1 MINIHMS
8 RSSAIRPSF
17 SVEAQQNIK
26 LLPSLLTLIL
36 TLPLIL
42 LLVWT
47 QSSHFSEARFILADA
62 STADAIVIDKDIK
75 KRVNAWGQSEQVYRI
90 YLAFNTVGIST
101 YASYYD
107 TSKKSYQDTPF
118 GAVEKVSYSNLSADI
133 NGRHSDLVAAA
144 SFFSIIQK
152 IALPMIV
159 IILGMILLV
168 YYPSKYLL
176 RRYLLPKS

>member
-8 RSSAIRPSF
+8 RSNAIRPSL
-17 SVEAQQNIK
+17 STKAQQNIK
-26 LLPSLLTLIL
+26 LLPSLLTLIV

-42 LLVWT
+42 FLVWT
-47 QSSHFSEARFILADA
+47 QSSHFSEARFILSNA
-62 STADAIVIDKDIK
+62 STADAIVINKDIK
-75 KRVNAWGQSEQVYRI
+75 KRINAWGQSEQVYRI

-107 TSKKSYQDTPF
+107 TSKKRYQDTPY

-144 SFFSIIQK
+144 SLFSIIQK
-152 IALPMIV
+152 IALPVII
-159 IILGMILLV
+159 IILGMILLL
-168 YYPSKYLL
+168 YYPSKYLMQK
-176 RRYLLPKS
+176 YLLPKP